1 MEDQAYP
8 GLTEAEFRE
17 AKKFA
22 RGVLKGDD
30 PDPIKVAPDEEPVVE
45 EETASTEP
53 VETQATDETQP
64 EATPAETVK
73 VEDPLAE
80 LPEET
85 RTKIQAL
92 LDAEREKAKDL
103 QHRESSSRGRLSAFQ
118 RKAEEAARELAELK
132 AQRQPSQP
140 PKSLKES
147 ATTPRLKELAESD
160 PAYLEALDEA
170 LSLKRQEWEEELKVR
185 DAKLDGYIQQQN
197 QVRQEEYNRSFT
209 DQLDSKYE
217 NWREIVYKLDDS
229 GNVVLNEDKQP
240 IFSDQ
245 WAHCIREQPPAL
257 ARAMLE
263 VGTPEDAL
271 WAIDHHTGWL
281 KSRGYIQGEAQVT
294 APNPQADKIKE
305 KREQDLKKGPVPKS
319 ASVPLSTAP
328 AVLTD
333 YSDEKAIERLRKAA
347 RKAISEG
354 KPDSYRDAR

>member
-1 MEDQAYP
+1 MTDELNGY
-8 GLTEAEFRE
+8 GLTDAELRE
-17 AKKFA
+17 ARKFA
-22 RGVLKGDD
+22 KGVLKGSD
-30 PDPIKVAPDEEPVVE
+30 PDPIKVAPDEEPVVA
-45 EETASTEP
+45 EETASAEP
-53 VETQATDETQP
+53 VEEVQATDVTQP
-64 EATPAETVK
+64 EATPAETIVAT
-73 VEDPLAE
+73 DPLAE

-132 AQRQPSQP
+132 AQRQPSP
-140 PKSLKES
+140 SKPLKELDS
-147 ATTPRLKELAESD
+147 PRLKELAESD
-160 PAYLEALDEA
+160 PAYLEALEEA
-170 LSLKRQEWEEELKVR
+170 LSHRDKEWEERIKAR
-185 DAKLDGYIQQQN
+185 DEKFDGYIKQQETA
-197 QVRQEEYNRSFT
+197 RTEEYNHQFT
-209 DQLDSKYE
+209 EKLDSAYE
-217 NWREIVYKLDDS
+217 NWREIVYKVDSS
-229 GNVVLNEDKQP
+229 GNVLLNEDKVP

-257 ARAMLE
+257 QRAMLD

-271 WAIDHHTGWL
+271 WAIDHHTNWL
-281 KSRGYIQGEAQVT
+281 KTRGYIQGEAQVT

-333 YSDEKAIERLRKAA
+333 YSDEKTIERLRKAA
-347 RKAISEG
+347 REALSKG
-354 KPDSYRDAR
+354 KPDIYRDAR